1 MTNERLSVLITGAT
15 GNLGQKIRRHLAAA
29 SACELRLLCLNPSND
44 PAVATVD
51 LSQPEDVWGHFFEG
65 VDVVLHF
72 AGDSSPSADWPSVQ
86 RNNID
91 ATLNVFH
98 AAIRHNVRRVVF
110 ASSTWAMAG
119 YRFGTERLTADLP
132 ARPVGFYGLS
142 KLICER
148 IGESFA
154 RSHELSVICLR
165 IGFRPVADDQNVLM
179 SYSRW
184 EQEMWISDRDFVQ
197 LVEKAVVARDI
208 GFAIVN
214 GESNNP
220 GMRWDL
226 GETRR
231 LLGYVPEDGRT
242 VMLTPRAKAREVIAR
257 LASGVSALRSTA
269 LRGLILFVSS
279 VLA

>member
-1 MTNERLSVLITGAT
+1 MTDERLSVLITGAT
-15 GNLGQKIRRHLAAA
+15 GNLGQKMRRHLAAA
-29 SACELRLLCLNPSND
+29 STCELRLLCLNPSND
-44 PAVATVD
+44 SAVTTVD
-51 LSQPEDVWGHFFEG
+51 LSQPEDVWGHLFDD

-72 AGDSSPSADWPSVQ
+72 AADSRASADWSSVQ

-119 YRFGTERLTADLP
+119 YRFGTERLTTELP
-132 ARPVGFYGLS
+132 PRPVGFYGLS

-165 IGFRPVADDQNVLM
+165 LGFRPVADDQNVLM

-197 LVEKAVVARDI
+197 LVERAIVARDI

-226 GETRR
+226 DETRR
-231 LLGYVPEDGRT
+231 VLGYVPEDGRT
-242 VMLTPRAKAREVIAR
+242 VILTPTAKARELIAR
-257 LASGVSALRSTA
+257 LAYLIPRSK
-269 LRGLILFVSS
+269 
-279 VLA
+279 

>member
-1 MTNERLSVLITGAT
+1 MTDERLSVLITGAT
-15 GNLGQKIRRHLAAA
+15 GNLGQRVRRHLAAA
-29 SACELRLLCLNPSND
+29 STRDLRLLCLNPSND
-44 PAVATVD
+44 PAVITVD
-51 LSQPEDVWGHFFEG
+51 LSRPEDEWGHLFDG

-72 AGDSSPSADWPSVQ
+72 AADSSTSADWPSVQ

-91 ATLNVFH
+91 ATLSVFH
-98 AAIRHNVRRVVF
+98 AAVRHNVRRVVF
-110 ASSTWAMAG
+110 ASSTWTMAG
-119 YRFGTERLTADLP
+119 YRFGTERLTAELP
-132 ARPVGFYGLS
+132 PRPVGFYGLS
-142 KLICER
+142 KLVCER

-154 RSHELSVICLR
+154 RSHNLSVICLR
-165 IGFRPVADDQNVLM
+165 IGFRPVGDDEKILM

-197 LVEKAVVARDI
+197 LVERAIVASDI

-226 GETRR
+226 DETRR

-242 VMLTPRAKAREVIAR
+242 VMLTPRAKARELIRR
-257 LASGVSALRSTA
+257 LASGISGLRSTGV
-269 LRGLILFVSS
+269 RGLIPFVSS
-279 VLA
+279 AIT